1 MLTSLRGI
9 YENGTVRFTE
19 TAPATSAPVEV
30 VVVFLETE
38 SQGVAPAGS
47 AARPS
52 DPLAHLRASWRQA
65 QEITAG
71 MAGPSLSEEVVAERQ
86 EGN

>member
-1 MLTSLRGI
+1 MLTSLRGV

-19 TAPATSAPVEV
+19 PLPATETPIEV
-30 VVVFLETE
+30 VVVFLD
-38 SQGVAPAGS
+38 SQGQGAAS
-47 AARPS
+47 ATSLARPT
-52 DPLAHLRASWRQA
+52 DPLARLRASWQQA

-71 MAGPSLSEEVVAERQ
+71 MTGPPLSEEVVAERQ

>member
-1 MLTSLRGI
+1 MLTSLRGV

-19 TAPATSAPVEV
+19 PVPTTETSVDV
-30 VVVFLETE
+30 VVIFLEAKV
-38 SQGVAPAGS
+38 QALPS
-47 AARPS
+47 AQSVARPA
-52 DPLAHLRASWRQA
+52 DPLARLRASWQQA

-71 MAGPSLSEEVVAERQ
+71 MAGTSLSDGVVAERP